1 MSKKEYFS
9 FFECEKFLKKP
20 SAASPCTFFA
30 NTQGNGNDGAMRI
43 S

>member
-1 MSKKEYFS
+1 MLRQLLSRPDDDWTHRHPF
-9 FFECEKFLKKP
+9 
-20 SAASPCTFFA
+20 SPCTFFV